1 MVAAIASKTDTNTLT
16 NRTVEVIQWELGV
29 RKNHRGNRTSYPQ
42 QFSQVKW
49 DNERQVSL
57 RTANPFYCRQ
67 LNTKLAPWKENY
79 DKPRHC
85 IKKQRHHFHNKGPYG
100 QSYSFPSS
108 HVRMYESRTIKK
120 AGCQRIDAFELWCW
134 RRLFRVP
141 WTARIS
147 NQPIL
152 KEINPEYSWKDW
164 CWNSNTF
171 GHLMWRANSL
181 EKILMLGKIEGKRS
195 SGREWDGWLTSPTQ
209 SRWTNS
215 RRWWRTG
222 KLQSIRSQSVG
233 HDLATAQQQKY
244 KAPLRNSKRVWEE
257 LSVLTIFLLP
267 FPSISAVI
275 QLGTQ
280 GATDN
285 TKDASNGASRVLST

>member
-120 AGCQRIDAFELWCW
+120 AECQRIDAFELWCW

-152 KEINPEYSWKDW
+152 KEINPEYSLEGLMLKLKFRY
-164 CWNSNTF
+164 S
-171 GHLMWRANSL
+171 GHLMGRAKSL
-181 EKILMLGKIEGKRS
+181 EKTERLKAGAEGNDR
-195 SGREWDGWLTSPTQ
+195 GWDGWMASPTQ
-209 SRWTNS
+209 WT
-215 RRWWRTG
+215 W
-222 KLQSIRSQSVG
+222 V
-233 HDLATAQQQKY
+233 
-244 KAPLRNSKRVWEE
+244 
-257 LSVLTIFLLP
+257 
-267 FPSISAVI
+267 
-275 QLGTQ
+275 
-280 GATDN
+280 
-285 TKDASNGASRVLST
+285 